1 MGEKSHPSPCLC
13 FPQGP
18 AWLSDGEGQS
28 NEALTCSTRRK
39 GRYGDMEDRSW
50 AKRAAFPVEIRWMP
64 SGGRTSLELFRDIKD
79 IPTGL

>member
-1 MGEKSHPSPCLC
+1 MGEESRPPHLC

-28 NEALTCSTRRK
+28 NAALMCSTGRK
-39 GRYGDMEDRSW
+39 GRCGDMGRQILGREGSLS
-50 AKRAAFPVEIRWMP
+50 AVEIKWMP
-64 SGGRTSLELFRDIKD
+64 SGGRTSPELFRDIKD